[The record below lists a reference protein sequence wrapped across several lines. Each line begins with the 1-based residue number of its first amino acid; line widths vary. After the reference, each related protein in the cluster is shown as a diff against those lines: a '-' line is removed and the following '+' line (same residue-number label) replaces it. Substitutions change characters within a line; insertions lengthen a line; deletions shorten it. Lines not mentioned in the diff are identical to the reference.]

1 MRTWAWVLFAS
12 GAAAAVVAVAT
23 PALWHLGTAAL
34 WHLGTAALWHLG
46 TAALLEVLGAVM
58 WANREDE

>member
-34 WHLGTAALWHLG
+34 
-46 TAALLEVLGAVM
+46 LEVLGAVM

>member
-12 GAAAAVVAVAT
+12 GAAAAVAVVT
-23 PALWHLGTAAL
+23 P
-34 WHLGTAALWHLG
+34 ALWHLG

-58 WANREDE
+58 WANREDD

>member
-12 GAAAAVVAVAT
+12 GAAAAAVAVVT
-23 PALWHLGTAAL
+23 PALWHLGTAV
-34 WHLGTAALWHLG
+34 LWHLG